1 MRKLPS
7 LHGQKSTPLPKSLG
21 TFVCQVGTNFQ
32 IFFRF
37 LPSLGFHSLWLKP
50 LFVETVFL
58 FEVGIK
64 KTIAQ
69 VFWFL
74 YHIWSYY
81 IWPVDNTP
89 KRITFLLCQ
98 WKKWK
103 TYRAKC
109 TILCLNFILCCYFA
123 NYAFKLF
130 PSKVCYISSMT
141 FLWDNWQTETKA
153 RLITPRKLMS
163 MKTRTSVCLGKLTYP
178 RTTI

>member
-1 MRKLPS
+1 M
-7 LHGQKSTPLPKSLG
+7 PKSYFQSRFLLSKIIRIFLKK
-21 TFVCQVGTNFQ
+21 TFVRSTFFISINFDMKPMPFSWSVQ
-32 IFFRF
+32 
-37 LPSLGFHSLWLKP
+37 SWLQSEM
-50 LFVETVFL
+50 FY
-58 FEVGIK
+58 IK
-64 KTIAQ
+64 FCWHDEKFT
-69 VFWFL
+69 
-74 YHIWSYY
+74 
-81 IWPVDNTP
+81 VDNTP
-89 KRITFLLCQ
+89 KWITLLLCQ

-153 RLITPRKLMS
+153 RLITPRELMS